1 MSPHPGEPPPD
12 QPTPDP
18 VAEPATGR
26 LPGDVPNNLPRG
38 SRTRRLLT
46 LAAGIVALLILGT
59 STALWW
65 LVNGA
70 TGRIHR
76 IDVFSGMPHRPA
88 KTVEE
93 STNYLLVGSDTRQ
106 GIDPKTLRELH
117 TGSAA
122 DAAAG
127 QRSDTIILIHVSE
140 RRDEVLLVS
149 FPRDSYVEIPA
160 HTDGEGDRHDARRTK
175 LNEAYSLGG
184 PQLTVRTI
192 EHITGIRVDHY
203 IEVDFPGF
211 VHMVNALGGVDV
223 CTPRPLRDE
232 QAGLDL
238 PAGTTHLTGE
248 EALGYVRSRHVDAT
262 GDIGRIERQ
271 QKFLAAMFDRALSTG
286 MLLDPGKLREFVY
299 AAAESLDT
307 DSGLTTGDMTDL
319 AMRLRDLTASGVSF
333 VTMPVRDLDH
343 RVPGVG
349 STVRWDDD
357 AAGALFEAVREDR
370 ALGGSAAP
378 GSTSGQPHPGST
390 RDGDPPPAEGR
401 EEGGGS
407 PEITADTAAEN
418 ACGPSPR

>member
-1 MSPHPGEPPPD
+1 M
-12 QPTPDP
+12 
-18 VAEPATGR
+18 
-26 LPGDVPNNLPRG
+26 
-38 SRTRRLLT
+38 RRLLT
-46 LAAGIVALLILGT
+46 LAAGVVALLIVGT
-59 STALWW
+59 STGLWW
-65 LVNGA
+65 VMHGA

-76 IDVFSGMPHRPA
+76 IDVFSGLQHRPG
-88 KTVEE
+88 KTIEE
-93 STNYLLVGSDTRQ
+93 STNYLLVGSDTRE
-106 GIDPKTLRELH
+106 GIDPKTLRDLH
-117 TGSAA
+117 TGTAA
-122 DAAAG
+122 AAAG

-160 HTDGEGDRHDARRTK
+160 HTGSDGKGHDARRTK

-192 EHITGIRVDHY
+192 EHITGIRIDHY

-286 MLLDPGKLREFVY
+286 VLLDPGRLRDFVY
-299 AAAESLDT
+299 AAADSLDT
-307 DSGLTTGDMTDL
+307 DSDLTAGDMTDL
-319 AMRLRDLTASGVSF
+319 AMRLRDMTASGVSF
-333 VTMPVRDLDH
+333 VTMPVSDLDH

-349 STVRWDDD
+349 STVRWDGE
-357 AAGALFEAVREDR
+357 AAAALFETIREDR
-370 ALGGSAAP
+370 PLEGSPSP
-378 GSTSGQPHPGST
+378 GSTSGPPRAGPTSDGGQPPGEGAAG
-390 RDGDPPPAEGR
+390 RMQGDAPPGV
-401 EEGGGS
+401 
-407 PEITADTAAEN
+407 TADTAAEN
-418 ACGPSPR
+418 ACDANPGAP